1 MSFLRYNLQFHCVDK
16 LGSMVPRVNTNEKKG
31 TKDVLCLF
39 KEICVRIHVA
49 G

>member
-1 MSFLRYNLQFHCVDK
+1 MSFLWYNLQFHCVDK
-16 LGSMVPRVNTNEKKG
+16 LGWCQESTLIKKKG